1 MNVIIGR
8 YVPSNSVIHRMDPRA
23 KLLAML
29 IYAAS
34 VFLANN
40 GVTYAMLT
48 AFLLILLLLLRVPFS
63 FILKGLRPVLWIV
76 LFTFLL
82 HAFLTKEGAALY
94 QIGELAIYEGGLQ
107 KGVFI
112 SLRFLL
118 LIAMTTWLTISTT
131 PVEVTDAV
139 ESLFGPLKRFRV
151 PVHELAL
158 MMSISLRFI
167 PTLMEETEKIMKAQ
181 AARGVDFYGGPF
193 GERIKAMTALL
204 IPLFIHAFQRAEE
217 LATAMEARGY
227 RGGEGR
233 TKYRLLT
240 WGWIDTCLL
249 ASTIGIT
256 ILLFLFRT

>member
-48 AFLLILLLLLRVPFS
+48 AFLFILLLLLRVPFS

-82 HAFLTKEGAALY
+82 HAFLTKEGATLY
-94 QIGELAIYEGGLQ
+94 QIGKLAIYEGGLR

-139 ESLFGPLKRFRV
+139 ESIFGPLKRFRV

-167 PTLMEETEKIMKAQ
+167 PTLMEETEKMMKAQ
-181 AARGVDFYGGPF
+181 AARGVDFYGGSF

-217 LATAMEARGY
+217 LAIAMEARGY

-240 WGWIDTCLL
+240 WGSIDTWLL
-249 ASTIGIT
+249 ASTVGVT
-256 ILLFLFRT
+256 ILLLLFRT

>member
-48 AFLLILLLLLRVPFS
+48 AFLLILLFLLRVPFS